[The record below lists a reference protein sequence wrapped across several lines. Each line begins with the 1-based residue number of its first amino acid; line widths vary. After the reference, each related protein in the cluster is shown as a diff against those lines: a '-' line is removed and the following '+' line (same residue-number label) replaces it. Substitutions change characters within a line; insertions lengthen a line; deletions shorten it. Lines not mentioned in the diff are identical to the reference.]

1 MRKRTVADLLLD
13 GLIVLVFLVG
23 VHWTLAVVLTT
34 SLGDPID
41 PLNPADPNVPWY
53 FLPFYALDQ
62 LLPAGAGLLVIVVLM
77 LGLMILPL
85 LDRSTGRSRWL
96 SLLIGTAILIA
107 LVGLGGY
114 SAFGQPVQTESQQL
128 EPLPRQVPLAQ
139 SQCIVCHSE
148 LKSDYMGNR
157 HADAG
162 VSCVQCH
169 GGDARTLD
177 EAAAHAETADFRGT
191 PSRASQPLL
200 CAGCHS
206 DPSRM
211 RPYGLPTDQFEAYLT
226 SGHGQQWQ
234 QGDTNV
240 AVCTDC
246 HTAHRVLPAF
256 DYRSPVNPMN
266 VPQTCGRCHDD
277 ASLMATYGLTTDQRA
292 AFEASV
298 HGQALLEE
306 GNTKAPGCADCHG
319 SHGAAPPGVENVVQV
334 CGTCHT
340 QTRTYFN
347 ESPHQAAMVEQ
358 GMAECT
364 SCHQHHEI
372 QPVELDANVGTL
384 FETSCTACHAPGS
397 DSLTRG
403 QTMKTLLLS
412 ASEAL
417 RRAET
422 SLSEARAA
430 GHNVSP
436 FTPRLT
442 EARAYLVQALPVQH
456 SLDVDRVENLTR
468 RSRSIAESI
477 QGEAHGLLG
486 AQQFR
491 LVGLSLVWGFLAL
504 VLVIALLYRRER
516 GRGRP
521 SR

>member
-1 MRKRTVADLLLD
+1 MRKRSVADLLLD
-13 GLIVLVFLVG
+13 GLIGLVLLVG
-23 VHWTLAVVLTT
+23 IHWTLAVVLTP

-41 PLNPADPNVPWY
+41 PLNPADPRVPWY

-62 LLPAGAGLLVIVVLM
+62 LLPAGAGLLVIAVLL

-85 LDRSTGRSRWL
+85 LDRSPGRSRWL
-96 SLLIGTAILIA
+96 PLLIGTAILIV
-107 LVGLGGY
+107 LMGLGTY
-114 SAFGQPVQTESQQL
+114 SAFGQPVQTGSRQL
-128 EPLPRQVPLAQ
+128 EPLPQQVPLAQ

-148 LKSDYMGNR
+148 LKSDYLGNR

-177 EAAAHAETADFRGT
+177 EAEAHSESASFRGV
-191 PSRASQPLL
+191 PSRTSEPLL
-200 CAGCHS
+200 CAGCHA
-206 DPSRM
+206 DPARM

-226 SGHGQQWQ
+226 SSHGQQWQ
-234 QGDTNV
+234 QGDTNA
-240 AVCTDC
+240 AVCADC
-246 HTAHRVLPAF
+246 HTAHRVLPSF

-266 VPQTCGRCHDD
+266 VPQTCGQCHDD
-277 ASLMATYGLTTDQRA
+277 GSLMAAYGVTTDQRA

-319 SHGAAPPGVENVVQV
+319 SHGAAPPGVEDVVQV

-347 ESPHQAAMVEQ
+347 ESPHERATDEQ
-358 GMAECT
+358 GMAECV

-372 QPVELDANVGTL
+372 QSVDLDSNVGTL
-384 FETSCTACHAPGS
+384 FETACTACHGPES
-397 DSLTRG
+397 DALSRG
-403 QTMKTLLLS
+403 QTMKTLLTN

-417 RRAET
+417 QRAKT
-422 SLSEARAA
+422 ALSEARSA

-436 FTPRLT
+436 LTPRLT
-442 EARAYLVQALPVQH
+442 EARAYLVQALPMQH
-456 SLDVDRVENLTR
+456 SLDVERVQNLTR

-516 GRGRP
+516 HRER
-521 SR
+521 RQR

>member
-13 GLIVLVFLVG
+13 GLIVLVLLVG
-23 VHWTLAVVLTT
+23 IHWTLAVVLTP

-41 PLNPADPNVPWY
+41 PLNPVDPNVPWY

-107 LVGLGGY
+107 LLGLGGY
-114 SAFGQPVQTESQQL
+114 AAFGQPVQTGSRQL
-128 EPLPRQVPLAQ
+128 EPLPQVPLAE

-148 LKSDYMGNR
+148 LKSDYLGNR

-177 EAAAHAETADFRGT
+177 EAGAHSEAAGFRGT
-191 PSRASQPLL
+191 PSRTVQPLL
-200 CAGCHS
+200 CAGCHA
-206 DPSRM
+206 DPARM

-226 SGHGQQWQ
+226 SSHGRQWQ
-234 QGDTNV
+234 RGDTNV
-240 AVCTDC
+240 AVCADC
-246 HTAHRVLPAF
+246 HTAHRVLPSF

-266 VPQTCGRCHDD
+266 VPQTCGQCHDD
-277 ASLMATYGLTTDQRA
+277 ASLMESYGLTADQGA

-306 GNTKAPGCADCHG
+306 GNIKAPGCADCHG
-319 SHGAAPPGVENVVQV
+319 SHGATPPGVADVVQV

-340 QTRTYFN
+340 QTRAYFR
-347 ESPHQAAMVEQ
+347 ESSHERAMDEQ
-358 GMAECT
+358 GMAECL
-364 SCHQHHEI
+364 SCHQHHAI
-372 QPVELDANVGTL
+372 RKVELDSSVGTL
-384 FETSCTACHAPGS
+384 FETACVACHASGS
-397 DSLTRG
+397 DALARG

-417 RRAET
+417 QRAEAA
-422 SLSEARAA
+422 LSEARSA
-430 GHNVSP
+430 GHNVAP
-436 FTPRLT
+436 LEPRLT

-456 SLDVDRVENLTR
+456 GLKVERVEDLTR

-516 GRGRP
+516 HREWRQG
-521 SR
+521 